1 MLSTEANFVKI
12 SAIFFSLACVAEVIL
27 PRLLDFK
34 TVRIFAY
41 SSKREQSN
49 KKVWNEAENGEWD
62 CGETL
67 RRFFFLSPHTPYGHV
82 RLARFALETLTPRF
96 TDFFTDFVKKTDCFA
111 VYSVI

>member
-1 MLSTEANFVKI
+1 MKI

-49 KKVWNEAENGEWD
+49 KKVWNEAENGE
-62 CGETL
+62 
-67 RRFFFLSPHTPYGHV
+67 
-82 RLARFALETLTPRF
+82 
-96 TDFFTDFVKKTDCFA
+96 
-111 VYSVI
+111 